1 MPINATPFDSFA
13 ATHLPAI
20 ESALDHCSAGD
31 GDAPLIEAM
40 RYSLLM
46 PGKRIRPLLT
56 LMAADACGGDVKAAL
71 PAACAV
77 EMIHAFSLVH
87 DDLPAMDNDDLRR
100 GKPTNHKV
108 YGEAM
113 AILAGD
119 ALLALAFETVLQLP
133 AQIAHRCALELARA
147 TGRNGMTG
155 GQAVDI
161 RGLGAKA
168 EIGDVHELHARKTGA
183 LFLAAVRMG
192 AFVANASEDKLQA
205 LTRYS
210 EGLGA
215 AFQITDDLLDVTG
228 SRESMG
234 KTAGK
239 DVKQGKVT
247 YPSLLGVDASK
258 KAAREVVNDAVGA
271 LLPFNKK
278 AEHLVDLAGYI
289 LARKK

>member
-1 MPINATPFDSFA
+1 MPTNATPFDAFA
-13 ATHLPAI
+13 AKHLPAI
-20 ESALDHCSAGD
+20 ESALDRFSSGE
-31 GDAPLIEAM
+31 GDAQLIEAM

-56 LMAADACGGDVKAAL
+56 LMAADACGGDIKAAL

-77 EMIHAFSLVH
+77 EMIHAFSLIH
-87 DDLPAMDNDDLRR
+87 DDLPSMDNDDLRR

-108 YGEAM
+108 HGEAM

-119 ALLALAFETVLQLP
+119 ALVALSFETVLGLP
-133 AQIAHRCALELARA
+133 AQTAQRCALELARA
-147 TGRNGMTG
+147 TGMNGMTG
-155 GQAVDI
+155 GQSVDM
-161 RGLGAKA
+161 RGLGTKA
-168 EIGDVHELHARKTGA
+168 EIADVHALHARKTGA
-183 LFLAAVRMG
+183 LISAAVRMG

-205 LTRYS
+205 LTRYA

-234 KTAGK
+234 KSAGK
-239 DVKQGKVT
+239 DAKQGKVT
-247 YPSLLGVDASK
+247 YPSLLGVEESK
-258 KAAREVVNDAVGA
+258 KAAREAVNDAVGA

-278 AEHLVDLAGYI
+278 AEHLVDLAGFI